1 MLIFRYLYKFHCP
14 ILANHYNAPVSVK
27 KTKPVIPQGDA
38 ARTRSI
44 RRSLLVWFAANAR
57 DMPWRRTR
65 DPYAIWV
72 SEVMLQQTQVD
83 TVIPYY
89 HRFLDTFP
97 TIGRLAAADLDR
109 LLKVWEGLGYYTRA
123 RNLHKAA
130 RAVVENH
137 AGQIPDDLDALL
149 SLPGVGRYTAAAV
162 GSIAF
167 GLAAAVLDGNVI
179 RVLSRLDCIKDDP
192 SKPKIRERLWQRAD
206 ELLDPAHP
214 GDFNQAM
221 MELGATVCLPRNPL
235 CPSCPVAEQ
244 CLARHRGLQ
253 DKLPIRKKAAKLPLQ
268 VVAVGLI
275 WKGRKLLIDKR
286 KPEGLLGGL
295 WEFPGGKRLPGE
307 KLPATI
313 VREAKEE
320 LDIVIEPGRQVCVVE
335 HTYSHFCVRL
345 HVFECRF
352 VSGRVRCRTCDEF
365 RWILLQD
372 LDRFAFPGANRKIFP
387 FLPNTNPP
395 AKTKRD

>member
-1 MLIFRYLYKFHCP
+1 M
-14 ILANHYNAPVSVK
+14 PVK
-27 KTKPVIPQGDA
+27 TTKPVLPQGA
-38 ARTRSI
+38 AIRTRKV
-44 RRSLLVWFAANAR
+44 RRSLLAWFAANAR
-57 DMPWRRTR
+57 DLPWRRTR

-89 HRFLDTFP
+89 HRFLETYP
-97 TIGRLAAADLDR
+97 TIERLAAADLDG

-137 AGQIPDDLDALL
+137 AGQIPDNLDALL

-167 GLAAAVLDGNVI
+167 GLAAAALDGNVI

-192 SKPKIRERLWQRAD
+192 SKPKIREQLWQRAED
-206 ELLDPAHP
+206 LLDPAHP

-235 CPSCPVAEQ
+235 CLTCPVAGL
-244 CLARHRGLQ
+244 CLARQCGLQ
-253 DKLPIRKKAAKLPLQ
+253 DKLPVRKKAAKLPLQ

-275 WKGRKLLIDKR
+275 WKAGKLLIDKR
-286 KPEGLLGGL
+286 KPKGLLGGL
-295 WEFPGGKRLPGE
+295 WEFPGGKRLRGE

-320 LDIVIEPGRQVCVVE
+320 LDIAIEAGRQVCVVE
-335 HTYSHFCVRL
+335 HAYSHFRVRL
-345 HVFECRF
+345 HVFDCRF
-352 VSGRVRCRTCDEF
+352 ISGRVRCRSCDDF
-365 RWILLQD
+365 RWIRPQD
-372 LDRFAFPGANRKIFP
+372 LDRFAFPGANRKIFAFIHP
-387 FLPNTNPP
+387 GKSSRP
-395 AKTKRD
+395 AKRN

>member
-1 MLIFRYLYKFHCP
+1 MTR
-14 ILANHYNAPVSVK
+14 N
-27 KTKPVIPQGDA
+27 KTKPDTTADPA
-38 ARTRSI
+38 ARTRTI
-44 RRSLLVWFAANAR
+44 RRSLLAWFADNAR

-89 HRFLDTFP
+89 HRFMETFP
-97 TIGRLAAADLDR
+97 TIDRLASTHLDR
-109 LLKVWEGLGYYTRA
+109 LLKIWEGLGYYTRA

-137 AGQIPDDLDALL
+137 GGQIPDDLDALL

-192 SKPKIRERLWQRAD
+192 SKPKNRDKLWQRAED
-206 ELLDPAHP
+206 LLDSAHP

-235 CPSCPVAEQ
+235 CLTCPIAAA
-244 CLARHRGLQ
+244 CIARARGLQ
-253 DKLPIRKKAAKLPLQ
+253 DKLPVRKKAAKLPLR

-275 WKGRKLLIDKR
+275 WKSGKLLIDKR

-295 WEFPGGKRLPGE
+295 WEFPGGKRLRGE
-307 KLPATI
+307 KLTATI

-320 LDIVIEPGRQVCVVE
+320 LDIVIEPGRQICVVD
-335 HTYSHFCVRL
+335 HTYSHFRVRL

-352 VSGRVRCRTCDEF
+352 VSGRVRCNSCDDF
-365 RWILLQD
+365 RWVRPQE
-372 LDRFAFPGANRKIFP
+372 LDDYAFPGANRKIFP
-387 FLPNTNPP
+387 FL
-395 AKTKRD
+395 

>member
-1 MLIFRYLYKFHCP
+1 M
-14 ILANHYNAPVSVK
+14 K
-27 KTKPVIPQGDA
+27 KTKPVISQGDA
-38 ARTRSI
+38 ARPRSI
-44 RRSLLVWFAANAR
+44 RRSLLAWFAVNAR

-97 TIGRLAAADLDR
+97 TIDRLAAADLDR
-109 LLKVWEGLGYYTRA
+109 LLKIWEGLGYYTRA

-137 AGQIPDDLDALL
+137 AGQIPNSFDALL
-149 SLPGVGRYTAAAV
+149 SLPGIGRYTAAAV

-179 RVLSRLDCIKDDP
+179 RFLSRLDCVKEDP
-192 SKPKIRERLWQRAD
+192 TKPKNRERLWQRAE
-206 ELLDPAHP
+206 ELLDPARP

-235 CPSCPVAEQ
+235 CLTCPVADH
-244 CLARHRGLQ
+244 CLARARGLQ

-275 WKGRKLLIDKR
+275 WKAGKLLIDKR

-295 WEFPGGKRLPGE
+295 WEFPGGKRLRGE
-307 KLPATI
+307 KLPDTI

-320 LDIVIEPGRQVCVVE
+320 LDITIEPGRQVCVVE
-335 HTYSHFCVRL
+335 HAYSHFRVRL
-345 HVFECRF
+345 HVFDCRF
-352 VSGRVRCRTCDEF
+352 VSGCIRCRTCDDF
-365 RWILLQD
+365 RWVRPQD
-372 LDRFAFPGANRKIFP
+372 LDDYAFPGANRKIFP
-387 FLPNTNPP
+387 FLPNNNPP
-395 AKTKRD
+395 VKTKRN

>member
-1 MLIFRYLYKFHCP
+1 MPADPAI
-14 ILANHYNAPVSVK
+14 
-27 KTKPVIPQGDA
+27 
-38 ARTRSI
+38 RTRAI
-44 RRSLLVWFAANAR
+44 RRSLLAWFAAHAR
-57 DMPWRRTR
+57 DLPWRQTG
-65 DPYAIWV
+65 DPYAIWI
-72 SEVMLQQTQVD
+72 SEVMLQQTQVE
-83 TVIPYY
+83 TVTPYY
-89 HRFLDTFP
+89 NRFLEKFP
-97 TIGRLAAADLDR
+97 TIERLAAADLDGV
-109 LLKVWEGLGYYTRA
+109 LKAWEGLGYYTRA

-130 RAVVENH
+130 KAVVENH
-137 AGQIPDDLDALL
+137 GGQIPDDLDSLL

-192 SKPKIRERLWQRAD
+192 SKPKNRAKLWDRAE
-206 ELLDPAHP
+206 ELLDPNNP

-235 CPSCPVAEQ
+235 CLSCPVAEQ

-275 WKGRKLLIDKR
+275 WKVGKLLIDKR

-295 WEFPGGKRLPGE
+295 WEFPGGKRIRGE

-320 LDIVIEPGRQVCVVE
+320 LNIVIEPGRQVCVVE
-335 HTYSHFCVRL
+335 HAYSHFRVRL

-352 VSGRVRCRTCDEF
+352 LSGRVRCRGCDEF
-365 RWILLQD
+365 RWVRPQD
-372 LDRFAFPGANRKIFP
+372 LDQFAFPGANRKIFP
-387 FLPNTNPP
+387 FIPGLHP
-395 AKTKRD
+395 KTKSKRG

>member
-1 MLIFRYLYKFHCP
+1 
-14 ILANHYNAPVSVK
+14 VK
-27 KTKPVIPQGDA
+27 KTKPVIPQGDPV
-38 ARTRSI
+38 RTRSI
-44 RRSLLVWFAANAR
+44 RRSLRAWFAENAR

-72 SEVMLQQTQVD
+72 SEVMLQQTQVE

-89 HRFLDTFP
+89 RRFLDTFP
-97 TIGRLAAADLDR
+97 TIERLAAANLDK

-137 AGQIPDDLDALL
+137 GGQIPDSFDGLL

-192 SKPKIRERLWQRAD
+192 SNPKIRERLWQRAED
-206 ELLDPAHP
+206 LLDPAHP

-235 CPSCPVAEQ
+235 CLTCPVAAA
-244 CLARHRGLQ
+244 CIARASGLQ

-268 VVAVGLI
+268 IVAVGLI
-275 WKGRKLLIDKR
+275 WKSGKLLIDKR

-295 WEFPGGKRLPGE
+295 WEFPGGKRLRGE

-320 LDIVIEPGRQVCVVE
+320 LDIAIEAGRQVCVVE
-335 HTYSHFCVRL
+335 HAYSHFRVRL
-345 HVFECRF
+345 HVFDCRF
-352 VSGRVRCRTCDEF
+352 ISGRVRCRSCDDF
-365 RWILLQD
+365 RWIRPQD
-372 LDRFAFPGANRKIFP
+372 LDRFAFPGANRKIFAFIHP
-387 FLPNTNPP
+387 GKSSRP
-395 AKTKRD
+395 AKRN

>member
-1 MLIFRYLYKFHCP
+1 M
-14 ILANHYNAPVSVK
+14 N
-27 KTKPVIPQGDA
+27 KTKLAVPQDDA

-44 RRSLLVWFAANAR
+44 RRSLLAWFAANAR

-65 DPYAIWV
+65 DPYAIWI

-89 HRFLDTFP
+89 HRFLETFP
-97 TIGRLAAADLDR
+97 TIDRLAAADLDR

-179 RVLSRLDCIKDDP
+179 RVLSRLDCVKDDP

-221 MELGATVCLPRNPL
+221 MELGATICLPRNPL
-235 CPSCPVAEQ
+235 CLTCPVAAA
-244 CLARHRGLQ
+244 CIARARGLQ
-253 DKLPIRKKAAKLPLQ
+253 DKLPIRKKAAKLPLR

-275 WKGRKLLIDKR
+275 WKDRKLLIDKR

-320 LDIVIEPGRQVCVVE
+320 LDIVIEPGRLVCVVE
-335 HTYSHFCVRL
+335 HAYSHFRVRL

-352 VSGRVRCRTCDEF
+352 LSGRVRCRCCDDF
-365 RWILLQD
+365 RWVRPQD
-372 LDRFAFPGANRKIFP
+372 LDTYAFPGANRKIFP
-387 FLPNTNPP
+387 FILANNPP